1 MTPGQSILL
10 YGPVLSVALSAVIV
24 GTLYCHPRLLLRSYP
39 PAIKR
44 RAGAQTAAERKK
56 TAIVGLFFLPLL
68 IGVPAVSTRLLER
81 AQGGDIAFSDA
92 FLNVFGIMTF
102 FNAVDLLVIDGL
114 LFCAL
119 TPKFLVIE
127 GTEGMAEYKDFC
139 FHFRGFVVGTL
150 LTAAASLV
158 MAGLFAFL

>member
-1 MTPGQSILL
+1 MSIVL
-10 YGPVLSVALSAVIV
+10 YGLVLSVALSAVIV
-24 GTLYCHPRLLLRSYP
+24 GTLYANPRLLLRSYP

-44 RAGAQTAAERKK
+44 RAGAQTASERKK
-56 TAIVGLFFLPLL
+56 TAIVGVFFLLLL
-68 IGVPAVSTRLLER
+68 IGIPAVSTRMLER

-92 FLNVFGIMTF
+92 FLNAFGIMTF
-102 FNAVDLLVIDGL
+102 FNAVDWLVIDWL

-127 GTEGMAEYKDFC
+127 GTEGMAEYKDYR
-139 FHFRGFVVGTL
+139 FHFRGFVVGTAL
-150 LTAAASLV
+150 AAAASLA